1 MSFPLSNPDS
11 KQASKQ
17 KSKPVSRQFYHSVWR
32 WHFYAGL
39 FVVPFLIILS
49 VTGLIMLYQPVLEPQ
64 LYQDKYF
71 VEVGEQKASFESQKE
86 SVSLAYSGTIKKF
99 IQGKA
104 ANQSNQFIV
113 NTPEGI
119 NLKVFTNPYS
129 GQILGDFNLDDNLYA
144 LSNDI
149 HGSLLIGDLG
159 DRLMELAASFTILLA
174 VSGSYLW
181 WPRNTAKKHA
191 NNRFIQALKIRKQNG
206 KRLFWRDLHAITGLA
221 SLIFL
226 VFFSLSGL
234 AWSGIWGGK
243 FIQAWSSFPMEKS
256 ASSFN
261 SNPQVDPEDIH
272 ANHKSLNT
280 GVIET
285 MPWNLE
291 LSPLPESGTDSGSKG
306 IEQGVKVNLDSVS
319 AFAKQFGFTHFTI
332 SLPSNETGVFTV
344 SANTMS
350 GDIQDAAQDR
360 TLHLDQ
366 YTGKVLA
373 DIGYADYNL
382 VAKSMAVGIA
392 LHQANYSLWNLIL
405 NTLACVMIILL
416 SVSGIY
422 IWWLRRPSQSRGLSA
437 PPLPQNLGRWKNA
450 SILMLILSLF
460 LPLAAICLVSLI
472 ILDAILVRFMPSIKR
487 IYQ

>member
-1 MSFPLSNPDS
+1 MSIPLSN
-11 KQASKQ
+11 QESKQ
-17 KSKPVSRQFYHSVWR
+17 KSKPTSRQFYHSVWR

-39 FVVPFLIILS
+39 FVMPFLIILS

-71 VEVGEQKASFESQKE
+71 VEIGDSKVTFESQKE
-86 SVSLAYSGTIKKF
+86 ALDLAYSGTIKKF

-104 ANQSNQFIV
+104 PNQSNQFIV
-113 NTPEGI
+113 KTSEGV
-119 NLKVFTNPYS
+119 NLKVFTNPYT
-129 GQILGDFNLDDNLYA
+129 GQILGDLNLDNGLYA

-149 HGSLLIGDLG
+149 HGSLLIGDIG

-174 VSGSYLW
+174 ITGSYLW
-181 WPRNTAKKHA
+181 WPRSPAKKQTS
-191 NNRFIQALKIRKQNG
+191 NRFIQALKIRKQNG
-206 KRLFWRDLHAITGLA
+206 KRMFWRDLHATTGLA
-221 SLIFL
+221 SLVFL

-234 AWSGIWGGK
+234 AWSGIWGGQ
-243 FIQAWSSFPMEKS
+243 FVQAWSSFPTEKR
-256 ASSFN
+256 ASNFN
-261 SNPQVDPEDIH
+261 SNPITDPDDIH

-291 LSPLPESGTDSGSKG
+291 LSPLPKSGTDSGSKG
-306 IEQGVKVNLDSVS
+306 IEQDVEVNLDSVS
-319 AFAKQFGFTHFTI
+319 AFAHNIGFTHFTI
-332 SLPSNETGVFTV
+332 SLPSNDTGVYTI

-350 GDIQDAAQDR
+350 GDIQDATQDR

-405 NTLACVMIILL
+405 NTVACAMIIIL
-416 SVSGIY
+416 SVSGLY
-422 IWWLRRPSQSRGLSA
+422 IWWLRRPNQSRGLSA
-437 PPLPQNLGRWKNA
+437 PPLPQNLGRWKSA

-472 ILDAILVRFMPSIKR
+472 IIDAIFVRFMPSIKR
-487 IYQ
+487 VYQ